1 MAHQY
6 SVNVL
11 FKEIPKDGKPVKRK
25 AQTLAQAR
33 EVAKKLVRR
42 YESKIEG
49 VAIVKQTMAGSK
61 IMGQK
66 VVQRVKPRTQSLG
79 KIKPIESV
87 KEFTSAAEG
96 QGKKYKEY
104 LIMNG
109 LAAYDIAAKALIT
122 YNGNRR
128 VYAKGPKGAQLYEFF
143 VIKRS
148 RLRKGDGT
156 SWQDYSYENLK
167 VVESATGITAEQ
179 ARKKVAAARKK
190 YKK

>member
-6 SVNVL
+6 SVNVI
-11 FKEIPKDGKPVKRK
+11 FKRVPLEAVKKK
-25 AQTLAQAR
+25 AKTLAEAR
-33 EVAKKLVRR
+33 TTAKGLARKYGASR
-42 YESKIEG
+42 IEY

-66 VVQRVKPRTQSLG
+66 VVQRVSPPSMG
-79 KIKPIESV
+79 VVKIKPIESV

-143 VIKRS
+143 VIKRP
-148 RLRKGDGT
+148 RLRKGDGK

>member
-1 MAHQY
+1 MSY
-6 SVNVL
+6 SINVV
-11 FKEIPKDGKPVKRK
+11 FKRVPLEAVKK
-25 AQTLAQAR
+25 TSSTLAGAR
-33 EVAKKLVRR
+33 KTAQELARKYGASR
-42 YESKIEG
+42 IEY
-49 VAIVKQTMAGSK
+49 VAIIK
-61 IMGQK
+61 GQK
-66 VVQRVKPRTQSLG
+66 VVQRVKPPAPGKLA

-104 LIMNG
+104 LIMDG

-128 VYAKGPKGAQLYEFF
+128 VYAKGPRGAQLYEFF
-143 VIKRS
+143 VIKRP

-156 SWQDYSYENLK
+156 SWKDYSYENLK